1 MSSEEV
7 YMVYQVIE
15 PYNIEED
22 DHWSD
27 SVYIKAVTYDE
38 KEAKALISAFPDYKY
53 VHTTDTYVEHISNG
67 EYEWLHWDSLEEFET
82 DCLRQPY
89 HIRIDL
95 WRIHG
100 LNEDEIREKLKPILD
115 LVEEY
120 HGSTV
125 EIKRQC

>member
-1 MSSEEV
+1 MSSEDV
-7 YMVYQVIE
+7 YMVYQVIK

-53 VHTTDTYVEHISNG
+53 VHTTDTYVEH
-67 EYEWLHWDSLEEFET
+67 DSLEEFET

-115 LVEEY
+115 LVDEY